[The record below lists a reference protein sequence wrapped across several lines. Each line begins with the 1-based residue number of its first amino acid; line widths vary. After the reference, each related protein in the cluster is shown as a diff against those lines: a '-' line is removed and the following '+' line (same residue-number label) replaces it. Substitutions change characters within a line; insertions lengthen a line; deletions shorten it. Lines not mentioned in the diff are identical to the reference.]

1 MNKHLKALI
10 YSFGTLIVLTFIF
23 NTLNYINLITG
34 TLFKIVKIIIPIIS
48 YFIAGFIMGKNS
60 SKKGYLNGLSIGA
73 IIVFIFLMISLIFKC
88 SIGIKTIIF
97 YLLYLIS
104 SIAGSMIGIMSKK
117 EYTETDRNEDRWYR

>member
-1 MNKHLKALI
+1 MNKYLKALI

-34 TLFKIVKIIIPIIS
+34 TLFKVIKVIIPIIS

-60 SKKGYLNGLSIGA
+60 SKKCYLNGLSIGA

-97 YLLYLIS
+97 YLIYLIA
-104 SIAGSMIGIMSKK
+104 SIVGSMIGIMSKK
-117 EYTETDRNEDRWYR
+117 E

>member
-23 NTLNYINLITG
+23 
-34 TLFKIVKIIIPIIS
+34 IIPIIS

-117 EYTETDRNEDRWYR
+117 E

>member
-1 MNKHLKALI
+1 MNKYLKALI

-97 YLLYLIS
+97 YLLYLIA

-117 EYTETDRNEDRWYR
+117 E

>member
-1 MNKHLKALI
+1 MGRFNRDASTNLVYIASDCI
-10 YSFGTLIVLTFIF
+10 FGM
-23 NTLNYINLITG
+23 
-34 TLFKIVKIIIPIIS
+34 IS

-117 EYTETDRNEDRWYR
+117 E